1 MEFEQVA
8 PEAIAEQT
16 PAPVDD
22 ALDADPLSINF
33 GRRKDSRPTATEGM
47 LAGTTIDWL
56 IAFPVEARPKALC
69 DRFAH
74 VANRLAR
81 DWSDTARSAQSLQAL
96 VGDARWGSAGFP
108 AQVQG
113 ELQRMLQFLGGA
125 R

>member
-22 ALDADPLSINF
+22 ALDVDPLSINF